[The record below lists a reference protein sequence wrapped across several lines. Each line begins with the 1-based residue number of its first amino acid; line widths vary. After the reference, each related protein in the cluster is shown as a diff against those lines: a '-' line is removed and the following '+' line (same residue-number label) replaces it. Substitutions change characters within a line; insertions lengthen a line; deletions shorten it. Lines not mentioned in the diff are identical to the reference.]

1 MEARFAIATLAVLT
15 LVPACGPTR
24 SYLVPENATNP
35 IAIHFRGAT
44 APDVVNIVAKVCSD
58 QGLPTLQVVPRGYV
72 ETVWVDIADWEWL
85 GARSYP
91 ALEREVQYRFQVS
104 ERERRVRTL
113 SIATYYQP
121 GRPPGTG
128 PQVTSLYD
136 RLVPTDHPAYKLAL
150 RLEDKIKFEMIE
162 ARVTLVREEER

>member
-24 SYLVPENATNP
+24 SYLVPEDATNP
-35 IAIHFRGAT
+35 IEIHFRGAT
-44 APDVVNIVAKVCSD
+44 APDVVNIVAEVCSD
-58 QGLPTLQVVPRGYV
+58 QGLPTLQVVPSGYV
-72 ETVWVDIADWEWL
+72 ETFWVDIAEWEIL

-104 ERERRVRTL
+104 EREQRVRTL

-136 RLVPTDHPAYKLAL
+136 RLVPTDHPAYNLAL
-150 RLEDKIKFEMIE
+150 RLEDRIRFEMIE
-162 ARVTLVREEER
+162 ARVTLVQGAER

>member
-1 MEARFAIATLAVLT
+1 M
-15 LVPACGPTR
+15 
-24 SYLVPENATNP
+24 PEDATNP
-35 IAIHFRGAT
+35 IEIHFRGAT
-44 APDVVNIVAKVCSD
+44 APDVVRMVANVCSD
-58 QGLPTLQVVPRGYV
+58 QGLPTLQVVSGGYV
-72 ETVWVDIADWEWL
+72 ETAWVDIAEWEML

-91 ALEREVQYRFQVS
+91 ALERQVQYRFQVK
-104 ERERRVRTL
+104 EREERVRTL

-136 RLVPTDHPAYKLAL
+136 RLVPTDHPAYMLAL
-150 RLEDKIKFEMIE
+150 RLEEEIKFEMIE

>member
-1 MEARFAIATLAVLT
+1 MQARSTVVTLTVLV

-35 IAIHFRGAT
+35 IEIHFRGAT
-44 APDVVNIVAKVCSD
+44 APDVVSMVAKVCSD
-58 QGLPTLQVVPRGYV
+58 QGLPTLQVVPGGYV
-72 ETVWVDIADWEWL
+72 ETVWVDIAQWEML

-91 ALEREVQYRFQVS
+91 ALEREVQYRFQVK
-104 ERERRVRTL
+104 EREERVRTL
-113 SIATYYQP
+113 TLATYYQP
-121 GRPPGTG
+121 GRPPGAG
-128 PQVTSLYD
+128 VQVSSLYD

-150 RLEDKIKFEMIE
+150 RLEEKIRFEMIE